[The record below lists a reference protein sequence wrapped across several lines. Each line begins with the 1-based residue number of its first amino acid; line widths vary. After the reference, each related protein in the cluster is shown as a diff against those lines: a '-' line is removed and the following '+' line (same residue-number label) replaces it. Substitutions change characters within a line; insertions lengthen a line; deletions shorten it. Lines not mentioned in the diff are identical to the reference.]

1 MQNLVKEAYGP
12 KVHSLGA
19 VNVGTSVM
27 GLKFKDGVILA
38 ADTAISYGGM
48 KNLKDARRII
58 QLSDECAFACSG
70 EMADAQNLQKVLAQ
84 KQESDEIEQ
93 DGATFLKPR
102 DYYQWIS
109 RMNYQRRCKSNPLWV
124 STIIGG
130 VRKDNGEAFLGMTDL
145 YGTKIEH

>member
-1 MQNLVKEAYGP
+1 
-12 KVHSLGA
+12 
-19 VNVGTSVM
+19 
-27 GLKFKDGVILA
+27 
-38 ADTAISYGGM
+38 
-48 KNLKDARRII
+48 
-58 QLSDECAFACSG
+58 
-70 EMADAQNLQKVLAQ
+70 MADAQNLLKVLAH

-102 DYYQWIS
+102 DFYQWIS
-109 RMNYQRRCKSNPLWV
+109 RMNYQRRCKMNPLWV